1 MKEELKGIKH
11 LTARAPV
18 SPLKPGDVDD
28 EGNKVEKDNGFQ
40 VYYCYPSIAELSKPM
55 TPDEYARK
63 EKEIKDKY
71 PGILS

>member
-11 LTARAPV
+11 LTASAPV

-28 EGNKVEKDNGFQ
+28 EGNKVE